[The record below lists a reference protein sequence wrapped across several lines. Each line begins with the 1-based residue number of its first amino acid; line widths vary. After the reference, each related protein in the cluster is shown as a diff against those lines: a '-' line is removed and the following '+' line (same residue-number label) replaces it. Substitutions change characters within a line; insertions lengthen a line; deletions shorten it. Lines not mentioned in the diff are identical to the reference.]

1 LKTPN
6 LIGKNPFLFF
16 PFNDRNQKASGI
28 LPIFVYHANILY
40 MKEITFKEVK
50 DGLINWNKIAKDL
63 DQTELLFQYPIRFEV
78 LDDIYDELEKEEALT
93 VYFGYKK
100 QSINQATDFKEI
112 ISDFFAI
119 IIPKSLDLEENYRG
133 DILPKETRYFPAIFL
148 QLGSTEISS
157 EDAYER
163 IDNWNNAE
171 KRKNIKTKVESSP
184 LIFEIPKI
192 NISSKVSMNYLF
204 LGLIHKD
211 EDLLHY
217 DFVVEQK
224 ADDKENSSS
233 FYDTARPVPP
243 FKPKVHNGL
252 YKFLGLERE

>member
-1 LKTPN
+1 
-6 LIGKNPFLFF
+6 
-16 PFNDRNQKASGI
+16 
-28 LPIFVYHANILY
+28 

-50 DGLINWNKIAKDL
+50 EGLINWNKIAKDL
-63 DQTELLFQYPIRFEV
+63 NQTELLFQYPLRFEV
-78 LDDIYDELEKEEALT
+78 LDDIYEELEKEETLT

-100 QSINQATDFKEI
+100 QNINQSTDFKEI
-112 ISDFFAI
+112 ISDYFLV
-119 IIPKSLDLEENYRG
+119 IIPKSLDLEENYEG
-133 DILPKETRYFPAIFL
+133 DILPKEIRYFPAIFS

-157 EDAYER
+157 KDAYER
-163 IDNWNNAE
+163 IGSWNNAE
-171 KRKNIKTKVESSP
+171 TRKYTIPKVESAP
-184 LIFEIPKI
+184 LIFEIPKV

-204 LGLIHKD
+204 LGLVHKG

-224 ADDKENSSS
+224 ADDKESSSS